1 MPYST
6 NIEKVDS
13 ERRLVGASTSQ
24 AKKSELGQFLTPAPI
39 ATFMA
44 KLLPLD
50 GKAKV
55 RVLDPGAGIGALSV
69 AVLDRRPDANVVA
82 YEIDEDLL
90 PMLRKNLGERGEVI
104 SSDFIQD
111 GVFGIKTDRLQ
122 KFTHAI
128 LNPPYKKIS
137 TASQHRQLLRKA
149 GLETV
154 NLYSGF
160 VGVALMLLKEG
171 GHLCAIIPRSFCNG
185 PYYRGFRHLIRDKA
199 AIKHM
204 HLFDAR
210 HLAFAD
216 DDVLQENVI
225 ILLERGGKQGKV
237 TLSSSTDATFADL
250 KSRDVEFDQIIRPGD
265 DDFIIHFPTD
275 GPQLSSAF
283 NAKLTDL
290 DIQVSTGPVVDFRL
304 KEHLRA
310 MPEAEC
316 VPLIYPAHFGKD
328 GAATWPIEGL
338 KKPNAILVND
348 DTAKWLFPNGDYVV
362 VRRFSSKEERRRI
375 VATPF
380 RADDF
385 DLPQIGFEN
394 HLNVFHRGKRGL
406 PRKLMLG
413 LVTYLNS
420 TAVDEH
426 FRVFNG
432 HTQVNATDLRMMPYP
447 QADALERLG
456 MWAAKHPAATQ
467 EEIDER
473 VGSIT

>member
-1 MPYST
+1 M
-6 NIEKVDS
+6 
-13 ERRLVGASTSQ
+13 VGASTSQ

-104 SSDFIQD
+104 SCDFIQD
-111 GVFGIKTDRLQ
+111 GVFGIKTGRLQ

-137 TASQHRQLLRKA
+137 TASEHRQLLRKA

-160 VGVALMLLKEG
+160 VGVALMMLKEG

-199 AIKHM
+199 AIRHM

-225 ILLERGGKQGKV
+225 ILLEQGGKQGAV
-237 TLSSSTDATFADL
+237 TLSSSTDASFADL
-250 KSRDVEFDQIIRPGD
+250 KTREVNFEEIVRPGD
-265 DDFIIHFPTD
+265 DDFIIHFPSGD
-275 GPQLSSAF
+275 AKLPSAF
-283 NAKLTDL
+283 NAKLADL
-290 DIQVSTGPVVDFRL
+290 NIQVSTGPVVDFRL

-310 MPEAEC
+310 MPEAES
-316 VPLIYPAHFGKD
+316 VPLIYPAHFSKD
-328 GAATWPIEGL
+328 GSATWPIEGL
-338 KKPNAILVND
+338 KKPNAIQVND
-348 DTAKWLFPNGDYVV
+348 ETARWLFPNGDYAV

-380 RADDF
+380 SADEFDF
-385 DLPQIGFEN
+385 PQIGFEN
-394 HLNVFHRGKRGL
+394 HLNVFHRNKRGL

-413 LVTYLNS
+413 LVTYLNC

-447 QADALERLG
+447 QAEALEKLG
-456 MWAAKHPAATQ
+456 AWAAKHPAATQ

-473 VGSIT
+473 VGSIA